1 MLSYRHAYHAGNHAD
16 VLKHFTLYTIL
27 NYYNQKDKP
36 YWYIDTHAGAGLY
49 DLHSSEANKVG
60 EYQQGIARLWA
71 VKGQPENHHP
81 SDKGQ
86 PENQQSA
93 SQRQPENPQQPASLA
108 AFAQSAQTLAAHETK
123 TQLYAG
129 SPLWAAKLLRPSDK
143 LRLFELHPADFSLLQ
158 DNLRAL
164 RLGKRAIAKQED
176 GFAGLIS
183 LLPPA
188 TRRAV
193 VLIDPPYERKQDY
206 AQVVHTLRDALK
218 RFEQGCYMVWYP
230 CLSREES
237 HTLPEKLAKLLPDN
251 HLRAE
256 LHAHAPRADGFGMH
270 GSGMFILNP
279 PYILDRVLREILPA
293 LTRLLAQDSGAK
305 FILNS
310 QIR

>member
-16 VLKHFTLYTIL
+16 VLKHFTLYAVL

-49 DLHSSEANKVG
+49 DLRGDEANKVG

-71 VKGQPENHHP
+71 AYGQPENN
-81 SDKGQ
+81 
-86 PENQQSA
+86 ETA
-93 SQRQPENPQQPASLA
+93 AQRQPETLA
-108 AFAQSAQTLAAHETK
+108 AFAQFAQTLAAHEAMTP
-123 TQLYAG
+123 LYAG

-143 LRLFELHPADFSLLQ
+143 LRLFELHPADFRLLQ
-158 DNLRAL
+158 DNIHAL

-193 VLIDPPYERKQDY
+193 VLIDPPYELKQDY
-206 AQVVHTLRDALK
+206 AQVIHTLRDALK
-218 RFEQGCYMVWYP
+218 RLEQGCYMVWYP

-237 HTLPEKLAKLLPDN
+237 RSLPDKLAKLLPDN

-256 LHAHAPRADGFGMH
+256 LHVHAPRAGGFGMH

-279 PYILDRVLREILPA
+279 PYILDSILRETLPELA
-293 LTRLLAQDSGAK
+293 RLLAQDNGAK

>member
-49 DLHSSEANKVG
+49 DLRGDEANKVG

-71 VKGQPENHHP
+71 AGGQPENHY
-81 SDKGQ
+81 
-86 PENQQSA
+86 PET
-93 SQRQPENPQQPASLA
+93 LA
-108 AFAQSAQTLAAHETK
+108 AFARFAQTSAQTLAAHETK

-256 LHAHAPRADGFGMH
+256 LHVHAPRADGFGMH

-279 PYILDRVLREILPA
+279 PYILDSILREALPELA
-293 LTRLLAQDSGAK
+293 RLLAQDNGAK

>member
-16 VLKHFTLYTIL
+16 VLKHFTLYAVL

-49 DLHSSEANKVG
+49 DLRGDEANKVG

-71 VKGQPENHHP
+71 AYGQPENN
-81 SDKGQ
+81 
-86 PENQQSA
+86 ETA
-93 SQRQPENPQQPASLA
+93 AQRQPETLA
-108 AFAQSAQTLAAHETK
+108 AFAQFAQTLAAHEAMTP
-123 TQLYAG
+123 LYAG

-143 LRLFELHPADFSLLQ
+143 LRLFELHPADFRLLQ
-158 DNLRAL
+158 DNIHAL

-193 VLIDPPYERKQDY
+193 VLIDPPYELKQDY
-206 AQVVHTLRDALK
+206 AQVIHTLRDALK

-256 LHAHAPRADGFGMH
+256 LHVHAPRADGFGMH

-279 PYILDRVLREILPA
+279 PYILDSILRETLPELA
-293 LTRLLAQDSGAK
+293 QLLAQDGGAK
-305 FILNS
+305 WVLES
-310 QIR
+310 KIR

>member
-16 VLKHFTLYTIL
+16 VLKHFTLYAVL
-27 NYYNQKDKP
+27 NYYNQKDKS
-36 YWYIDTHAGAGLY
+36 YWYIDTHSGAGLY
-49 DLHSSEANKVG
+49 DLRGDEANKAG
-60 EYQQGIARLWA
+60 EYQHGIARLWA
-71 VKGQPENHHP
+71 
-81 SDKGQ
+81 
-86 PENQQSA
+86 
-93 SQRQPENPQQPASLA
+93 SQRQPEKLA
-108 AFAQSAQTLAAHETK
+108 AFAQFAQTFAPPEERHSF
-123 TQLYAG
+123 YAG
-129 SPLWAAKLLRPSDK
+129 SPLWAAKLLRPTDK
-143 LRLFELHPADFSLLQ
+143 LRLFELHPADFALLQ
-158 DNLRAL
+158 NNLHAL

-218 RFEQGCYMVWYP
+218 RFKQGCYMVWYP

-256 LHAHAPRADGFGMH
+256 LHVHAPRADGFGMH

>member
-16 VLKHFTLYTIL
+16 VLKHFTLYAVL

-36 YWYIDTHAGAGLY
+36 YWYIDTHSGAGLY
-49 DLHSSEANKVG
+49 DLRGDEANKVG

-71 VKGQPENHHP
+71 AFRQPENHHATTP
-81 SDKGQ
+81 
-86 PENQQSA
+86 
-93 SQRQPENPQQPASLA
+93 RQPENASPSATLA
-108 AFAQSAQTLAAHETK
+108 AFAHFAQNFAPSLAAQHESHAPA
-123 TQLYAG
+123 QLYAG
-129 SPLWAAKLLRPSDK
+129 SPLWAAQLLRPSDK
-143 LRLFELHPADFSLLQ
+143 LRLFELHPADFALLQ
-158 DNLRAL
+158 NNLHAL

-206 AQVVHTLRDALK
+206 AQVVHTLREALK
-218 RFEQGCYMVWYP
+218 RFEHGCYMVWYP

-237 HTLPEKLAKLLPDN
+237 RSLPEKLAKLLPDN

-256 LHAHAPRADGFGMH
+256 LHAHAPCADGFGMH

-279 PYILDRVLREILPA
+279 PYILDRVLREALPELA
-293 LTRLLAQDSGAK
+293 RLLAQDNGAK

>member
-16 VLKHFTLYTIL
+16 VLKHFTLYAVL

-49 DLHSSEANKVG
+49 DLRGDEANKVG

-71 VKGQPENHHP
+71 AYGQPENN
-81 SDKGQ
+81 
-86 PENQQSA
+86 ETA
-93 SQRQPENPQQPASLA
+93 AQRQPETLA
-108 AFAQSAQTLAAHETK
+108 AFAQFAQTLAAHEAMTP
-123 TQLYAG
+123 LYAG

-143 LRLFELHPADFSLLQ
+143 LRLFELHPADFRLLQ
-158 DNLRAL
+158 DNIHAL
-164 RLGKRAIAKQED
+164 RLGKRAIVKQED

-193 VLIDPPYERKQDY
+193 VLIDPPYELKQDY
-206 AQVVHTLRDALK
+206 AQVIHTLRDALK
-218 RFEQGCYMVWYP
+218 RFAQGCYMVWYP

-237 HTLPEKLAKLLPDN
+237 RSLPAKLAKLLPDN
-251 HLRAE
+251 YIRAE
-256 LHAHAPRADGFGMH
+256 LHVHSPRADGFGMH

-279 PYILDRVLREILPA
+279 PYILDSLLRETLPVLA
-293 LTRLLAQDSGAK
+293 QMLAQDSGAK
-305 FILNS
+305 WVLES
-310 QIR
+310 RIR

>member
-16 VLKHFTLYTIL
+16 VLKHFTLYAVL

-49 DLHSSEANKVG
+49 DLRGDEANKVG

-71 VKGQPENHHP
+71 AFRQPENN
-81 SDKGQ
+81 
-86 PENQQSA
+86 ETA
-93 SQRQPENPQQPASLA
+93 AQRQPETLA
-108 AFAQSAQTLAAHETK
+108 AFAQFAQTLAAHEAMTP
-123 TQLYAG
+123 LYAG

-143 LRLFELHPADFSLLQ
+143 LRLFELHPADFRLLQ
-158 DNLRAL
+158 DNIHAL

-193 VLIDPPYERKQDY
+193 VLIDPPYELKQDY
-206 AQVVHTLRDALK
+206 AQVIHTLRDALK
-218 RFEQGCYMVWYP
+218 RFAQGCYMVWYP

-237 HTLPEKLAKLLPDN
+237 RSLPDKLAKLLPDN
-251 HLRAE
+251 YIRAE
-256 LHAHAPRADGFGMH
+256 LHVHSPRADGFGMH

-279 PYILDRVLREILPA
+279 PYILDSLLRETLPVLA
-293 LTRLLAQDSGAK
+293 QMLAQDSGAK
-305 FILNS
+305 WVLES
-310 QIR
+310 RIR

>member
-16 VLKHFTLYTIL
+16 VLKHFTLYAVL

-49 DLHSSEANKVG
+49 DLRGDEANKVG

-71 VKGQPENHHP
+71 AFRQPENN
-81 SDKGQ
+81 
-86 PENQQSA
+86 ETA
-93 SQRQPENPQQPASLA
+93 AQRQPETLA
-108 AFAQSAQTLAAHETK
+108 AFAQFAQTLAAHEAMTP
-123 TQLYAG
+123 LYAG

-143 LRLFELHPADFSLLQ
+143 LRLFELHPADFRLLQ
-158 DNLRAL
+158 DNIHAL
-164 RLGKRAIAKQED
+164 RLGKRAIVKQED

-193 VLIDPPYERKQDY
+193 VLIDPPYELKPDY
-206 AQVVHTLRDALK
+206 AQVVHTLREAIK

-256 LHAHAPRADGFGMH
+256 LHVHAPRADGFGMH
-270 GSGMFILNP
+270 GSGMFLLNP
-279 PYILDRVLREILPA
+279 PYILDSILREALPELA
-293 LTRLLAQDSGAK
+293 RLLAQDNGAK

>member
-49 DLHSSEANKVG
+49 DLRGSEANKVG

-71 VKGQPENHHP
+71 AY
-81 SDKGQ
+81 GQ
-86 PENQQSA
+86 PENQDA
-93 SQRQPENPQQPASLA
+93 AAQRQPENPQPPEALA
-108 AFAQSAQTLAAHETK
+108 AFAQFAQTLAAHEAM

-129 SPLWAAKLLRPSDK
+129 SPLWAAQLLRPTDK
-143 LRLFELHPADFSLLQ
+143 LRLFELHPTDFALLQ
-158 DNLRAL
+158 NNLHAL

-206 AQVVHTLRDALK
+206 AQVVHTLREALK
-218 RFEQGCYMVWYP
+218 RFPQGCYMVWYP

-256 LHAHAPRADGFGMH
+256 LHVHAPRADGFGMH

-279 PYILDRVLREILPA
+279 PYILDRVLREALPELA
-293 LTRLLAQDSGAK
+293 RLLAQDGGAK
-305 FILNS
+305 FILEGK
-310 QIR
+310 IR